1 MKAIPYSFAIFISVL
16 ILNAQNPNW
25 FIDVTKDVGLS
36 NARGTKILLVD
47 VNNDNY
53 PDLLWGEG
61 NLIKNRYYLYL
72 NAPNPDKNSPF
83 TRIFV
88 DFTDES
94 GINQNRNPQKSGR
107 IVDVAA
113 MADVNNDGYLDLVT
127 SIYYHRL
134 QMYQGENDP
143 GDRSEVLLNDGTG
156 RFKLVENSGL
166 TNLKLIDTL
175 PEGLINA
182 TGIAFLDYDYDGKID
197 IYISTWFSD
206 YAANL
211 ANQGIGFKMPDALL
225 KGNGDG
231 TFTFVPNSGIEK
243 VVEPMYGVNVTDW
256 DNDGWQD
263 IITSPYCR
271 SGGSLFKNMRNGK
284 FVDYSF
290 EAGYSAQRMRGDNGQ
305 ALCQWEA
312 QPADFDNDGDIDL
325 LQILVHGG
333 NDPGEGRTVISVNQ
347 GPNYGYSYKWE
358 IDRLRRDAPKS
369 TTHFGDMGGTW
380 FDIDGDTKLD
390 VAIGAMGYI
399 NKEQNIN
406 TQGQVRL
413 YLLKQNDSAYFDDIT
428 KALGLFDKMKECHS
442 MEPCD
447 YDLDGD
453 MDLFVSQLVYDT
465 LNIGGKD
472 SIISRM
478 QIKLLQ
484 NQIGNK
490 NNWISVKLAP
500 PANCNKSGIGARI
513 TVYSDTIAQ
522 IRELQAGLGHF
533 SGQQHFIQTFGVLRQ
548 QVDSIVVRWPNKE
561 LQTTTVYN
569 PEINSFI
576 EIDEKG
582 KIRTIKTY
590 AHKAPLIAFENPF
603 PLLPKTNVHS
613 VDSAYFIIKNTG
625 DSTLTVKSIEITDDF
640 NQVFTLLINAPF
652 NLAPDE
658 YRRIHFEFKPKKRQ
672 LYQTKIVVSSNAHN
686 EKISNIYIRAYGF
699 EPKPIARLSENS
711 IEFKPVWKNRTSEHS
726 IKIENIGELPLK
738 ITDAHYIDDKKNAF
752 AIISIPENDVLPGK
766 YEYIKLGFTP
776 SEIGSFEAKLVIRSN
791 SFPSEELIIPVKGI
805 CDGPLPRISVDKPTL
820 IFLNV
825 EIGSEKIID
834 FAILNEGNSE
844 LIIEKMY
851 IENDVEKVYQI
862 MNLNLPIVVQPNET
876 KQFSV
881 KFAPKSAQKYNYDL
895 VIKSNDPISPE
906 FKIGLRG
913 TGKEPTSV
921 IQSNDYFTLEISP
934 NPVLDKL
941 EIALVKDNGN
951 IGDIEFAIISLEG
964 KIIYTNKI
972 LQQKHNFF
980 KYSIDLAEYSDGLYF
995 VVMNIGGG
1003 KICRH
1008 FIKLR

>member
-1 MKAIPYSFAIFISVL
+1 MKTLLHYSPFFLLFIAL
-16 ILNAQNPNW
+16 RAQSPDW
-25 FIDVTKDVGLS
+25 FVDVTNEVGLS
-36 NARGTKILLVD
+36 KAFGTKILLVD

-72 NAPNPDKNSPF
+72 NVPNPNKNSDF
-83 TRIFV
+83 KRIFV

-94 GINQNRNPQKSGR
+94 NINQNRDSQKSGR

-143 GDRSEVLLNDGTG
+143 GDRSEVLLNDGSG

-175 PEGLINA
+175 PDGLINS

-211 ANQGIGFKMPDALL
+211 ANQGIGYKMPDALL

-231 TFTFVPNSGIEK
+231 TFTLVLNSGIEK
-243 VVEPMYGVNVTDW
+243 VVEPMYGVNVSDW

-290 EAGYSAQRMRGDNGQ
+290 EAGYSAQKMKGDHGQ

-312 QPADFDNDGDIDL
+312 QPADFDNDGDMDL
-325 LQILVHGG
+325 LQVLVHGG
-333 NDPGEGRTVISVNQ
+333 NDPNEGRTVISVNQ
-347 GPNYGYSYKWE
+347 GPDHGYSYKWE
-358 IDRLRRDAPKS
+358 LDRLRRDAPKS

-380 FDIDGDTKLD
+380 FDIDNNTRLD
-390 VAIGAMGYI
+390 VAIGTLGYI

-413 YLLKQNDSAYFDDIT
+413 YILKQNDSAYFDDIT
-428 KALGLFDKMKECHS
+428 KALGLYENMKECHS

-453 MDLFVSQLVYDT
+453 MDLFVSQLIYDT
-465 LNIGGKD
+465 LNIGGRD
-472 SIISRM
+472 TIISRM

-490 NNWISVKLAP
+490 NNWISVKLNP
-500 PANCNKSGIGARI
+500 PADCNRSAIGARI

-533 SGQQHFIQTFGVLRQ
+533 SGQQHFTQTFGVLKQ
-548 QVDSIVVRWPNKE
+548 QVDSIVVRWPNKK

-569 PEINSFI
+569 PEINTII
-576 EIDEKG
+576 EINEKG
-582 KIRTIKTY
+582 KKGIIKTY
-590 AHKAPLIAFENPF
+590 DHKAPIIAFENPF
-603 PLLPKTNVHS
+603 PLLPKTNVNS
-613 VDSAYFIIKNTG
+613 SDTAYFLIKNTG
-625 DSTLTVKSIEITDDF
+625 DTTLSVHSIKIIDDLHKVF
-640 NQVFTLLINAPF
+640 KILDNTSFTLEPN
-652 NLAPDE
+652 E
-658 YRRIHFEFKPKKRQ
+658 YSRLNFEFKPTQRM
-672 LYQTKIVVSSNAHN
+672 LYQSKIVVNSNAQN

-699 EPKPIARLSENS
+699 EPKPIARLSLND
-711 IEFKPVWKNRTSEHS
+711 IEFTPVWKNKTSEYS
-726 IKIENIGELPLK
+726 LQIENIGELPLK
-738 ITDAHYIDDKKNAF
+738 IVDAYFLNDEKNVF
-752 AIISIPENDVLPGK
+752 SILNTPESDILPGK
-766 YEYIKLGFTP
+766 YDYIKLGFIP
-776 SEIGSFEAKLVIRSN
+776 SEIGVFEAKLIILSN
-791 SFPSEELIIPVKGI
+791 SYQSEEITIRVKGL
-805 CDGPLPRISVDKPTL
+805 CDGPLPRIAVDKPTL

-834 FAILNEGNSE
+834 LTIFNEGNSE
-844 LIIEKMY
+844 LVIEKIY
-851 IENDVEKVYQI
+851 IENDFEKVYQI
-862 MNLNLPIVVQPNET
+862 MNLELPITIQP
-876 KQFSV
+876 KQSLQCSIR
-881 KFAPKSAQKYNYDL
+881 FAPKSPQKYNYDL
-895 VIKSNDPISPE
+895 VIESNDPINPQLR
-906 FKIGLRG
+906 IGLRG

-921 IQSNDYFTLEISP
+921 IETQDHAVFKISP
-934 NPVLDKL
+934 NPVKDKL
-941 EIALVKDNGN
+941 EISFLN
-951 IGDIEFAIISLEG
+951 ISDLSECIEFMVVSVPG
-964 KIIYTNKI
+964 TIIYRNKI
-972 LQQKHNFF
+972 LQQTNKSL
-980 KYSIDLAEYSDGLYF
+980 KYLIDLTEFSDGLYF
-995 VVMNIGGG
+995 VVLNLGGN
-1003 KICRH
+1003 KIIRP